1 MQGTLLERL
10 RTLRDDGPSLCHVGI
25 CGNIGT
31 VSGGDDE
38 QLDAL
43 FRSWPKFS
51 GSVVYPVPGVD
62 RMTPS
67 EAFVLTRDVWVGE
80 YGDLR
85 WELLEHCI
93 AELEDAE

>member
-10 RTLRDDGPSLCHVGI
+10 RTLRDAGPKFCHVGI

-31 VSGGDDE
+31 VSGGDE
-38 QLDAL
+38 EHLAVL

-51 GSVVYPVPGVD
+51 GNVVYPVPGVD

-67 EAFVLTRDVWVGE
+67 AAWARIHDVWVGE
-80 YGDLR
+80 YGALR
-85 WELLEHCI
+85 RELLDHCI
-93 AELEDAE
+93 AELEALE

>member
-10 RTLRDDGPSLCHVGI
+10 RTLRDAGPSLRYTGI
-25 CGNIGT
+25 CGNIGPL
-31 VSGGDDE
+31 SWDNGE
-38 QLDAL
+38 QLGAL

-51 GSVVYPVPGVD
+51 GNVVYPVPGVD
-62 RMTPS
+62 SMTPS
-67 EAFVLTRDVWVGE
+67 EAFVYIRDVWEGE

-85 WELLEHCI
+85 CELLDHCI